1 VGGVTQI
8 DVKKLR
14 QTLKMTQNEF
24 SSRFGFELST
34 LRHWEQGQRSP
45 TGPARTLLAVIAR
58 NPDLVAEALQPQEQA
73 APAL

>member
-58 NPDLVAEALQPQEQA
+58 NPDLVAEALMPQEQA
-73 APAL
+73 TL

>member
-45 TGPARTLLAVIAR
+45 TGPARTLLIVISR
-58 NPDLVAEALQPQEQA
+58 NPDLVAEALRPQLEVVQS
-73 APAL
+73 L